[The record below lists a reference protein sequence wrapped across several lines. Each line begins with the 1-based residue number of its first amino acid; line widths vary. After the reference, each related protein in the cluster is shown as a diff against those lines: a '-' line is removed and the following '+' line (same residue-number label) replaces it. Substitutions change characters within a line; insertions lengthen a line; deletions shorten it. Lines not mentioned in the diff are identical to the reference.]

1 MDQAYEANTMALAL
15 IDHQMIRLRE
25 YQKYA
30 LANLLRGLGVAGE
43 RPEGCKS
50 FSAIGMSPLGRFRPV
65 TTGKYQ
71 PMAAPYDLPPPAS

>member
-1 MDQAYEANTMALAL
+1 MALAL

-65 TTGKYQ
+65 TTGKCR
-71 PMAAPYDLPPPAS
+71 PIAVPHDLPPPAP

>member
-1 MDQAYEANTMALAL
+1 MALAL

-50 FSAIGMSPLGRFRPV
+50 FSAI
-65 TTGKYQ
+65 
-71 PMAAPYDLPPPAS
+71 